1 MNSALDTASAIQG
14 VRRVAMIVPSHN
26 MPLVVSEG
34 VRRVVSHGHGV
45 AMSEGLTRCE
55 SVQRPTVW

>member
-34 VRRVVSHGHGV
+34 VRRVVSHDVG
-45 AMSEGLTRCE
+45 MSEGLTRCE
-55 SVQRPTVW
+55 SVQRPTVS